1 MLIEVLKK
9 TDFDI
14 VYTIMEKSFPEDE
27 RRTYDEQKEL
37 LNNSAYK
44 IYVYRE
50 SITNQIQ
57 AFAAIYELDEIVFIE
72 HLAVNPDC
80 RNGGIG
86 LKFLK
91 TLFSMTNKMICLEV
105 ELPSNEIAA
114 RRIGF
119 YERTNFF
126 LNEFRYIQP
135 SLSKG
140 RKEVPLYIMTSGR
153 CVTKEEFE
161 GIKNVLYEKVY
172 MLPTQR

>member
-1 MLIEVLKK
+1 MLIEVLRK

-14 VYTIMEKSFPEDE
+14 VYNIMEKSFPEDE

-37 LNNSAYK
+37 LSNSAYK
-44 IYVYRE
+44 IYVLRE

-57 AFAAIYELDEIVFIE
+57 AFAAIYEFDKIVFIE

-86 LKFLK
+86 SKFLK
-91 TLFSMTNKMICLEV
+91 TLLSMTNKMICLEV
-105 ELPSNEIAA
+105 ELPLNEIAA

-119 YERTNFF
+119 YERNNFF

-153 CVTKEEFE
+153 RVTKEEFE
-161 GIKNVLYEKVY
+161 SIKNDLYEKVY
-172 MLPTQR
+172 MIPIQK